1 MDPSLSLPA
10 DHLITDA
17 EARAWVAAT
26 RRAAADGTLLVQSS
40 TKDEILRHREE
51 VRKQLAR

>member
-17 EARAWVAAT
+17 EARVWVAAT

-40 TKDEILRHREE
+40 TEEEILRRREQ
-51 VRKQLAR
+51 VRQQLAR